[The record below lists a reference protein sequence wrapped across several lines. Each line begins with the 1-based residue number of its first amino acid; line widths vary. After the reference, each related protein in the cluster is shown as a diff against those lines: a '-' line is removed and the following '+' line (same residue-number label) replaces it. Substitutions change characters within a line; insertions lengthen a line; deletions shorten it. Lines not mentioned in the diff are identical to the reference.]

1 MSPPHITLTLEGAS
15 RFSHPQLAKRRS
27 VIQGAEL
34 SQDFGESSYH
44 QAGKDIENAEL
55 KKRMFEM
62 QNEVKKLKQ
71 QLAEKTVEEF
81 NNEKEAETNEDVED
95 QPEIIDLEEEIV
107 TSVEW
112 LKGYN
117 VSNSENPGKLVINST
132 AKFTYNKTCGD
143 IIHFHY
149 SCKKKS
155 QVQSQGKSFE
165 N

>member
-1 MSPPHITLTLEGAS
+1 MSPPRITLTLEGAS

-34 SQDFGESSYH
+34 SQDFAENSYH
-44 QAGKDIENAEL
+44 QTVKDVENAEL

-62 QNEVKKLKQ
+62 QNEVNKLKQ

-81 NNEKEAETNEDVED
+81 NNEEEAETNDDVED
-95 QPEIIDLEEEIV
+95 HPEIIDLEEEIV

-143 IIHFHY
+143 IINFHC
-149 SCKKKS
+149 SCKKTTTAK
-155 QVQSQGKSFE
+155 QKQKF
-165 N
+165 